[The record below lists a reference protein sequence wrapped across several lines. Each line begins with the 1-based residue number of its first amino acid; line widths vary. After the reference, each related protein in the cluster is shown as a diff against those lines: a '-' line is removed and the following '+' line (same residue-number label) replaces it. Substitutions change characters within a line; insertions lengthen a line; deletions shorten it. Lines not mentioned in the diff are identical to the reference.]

1 MSLYDD
7 SNPNHVEMRERWR
20 DRGNEVTAELARV
33 KALFQARTVAMVVG
47 APMPDPEAF
56 RRPSPDASEADKGGA

>member
-7 SNPNHVEMRERWR
+7 TNPQHVEYRERWR
-20 DRGNEVTAELARV
+20 AVGNEVTAELTRA

-47 APMPDPEAF
+47 APMPDPAAF
-56 RRPSPDASEADKGGA
+56 RREQGDHEKD